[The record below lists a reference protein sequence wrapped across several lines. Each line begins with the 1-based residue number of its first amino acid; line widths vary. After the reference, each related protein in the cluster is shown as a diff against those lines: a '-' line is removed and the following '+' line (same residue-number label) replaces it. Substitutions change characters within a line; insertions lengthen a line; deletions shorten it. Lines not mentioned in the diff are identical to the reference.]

1 MKISKNFGNLE
12 KSENSQNCKNKLT
25 IFLGQNKD
33 LQTAVD
39 DTNRT
44 NDDLVEQL
52 AITDRRSNL
61 LQSELEEL
69 RSSLE
74 QTERGRKLAEAELLE
89 SNERSGLLHT
99 QNTTLINNKR
109 KLEQER
115 RISRIIFDHF
125 FNQYFR

>member
-1 MKISKNFGNLE
+1 M
-12 KSENSQNCKNKLT
+12 
-25 IFLGQNKD
+25 
-33 LQTAVD
+33 
-39 DTNRT
+39 
-44 NDDLVEQL
+44 VEQL